1 MTLTSPTEQQIYDQV
16 RHAVADILRLPV
28 DRITKDARLGED
40 LGMESID
47 YVDLQF
53 RLESEFG
60 IQLYPGSAV
69 DRLRELLA
77 PNPLETDGLLTP
89 FGASVLRLRLPEI
102 DRDRLREGQPAAGIE
117 ALFTSMTWVRVI
129 TELLDARP
137 EKCPHCQASDLEATK
152 PAGLTCTSC
161 DREVPCPDGE
171 ACLVAWA
178 ETVPKRIGELRTA

>member
-60 IQLYPGSAV
+60 IQLYPGSAA
-69 DRLRELLA
+69 DRLRERVHLSLA
-77 PNPLETDGLLTP
+77 HTTSSANAQVVLE
-89 FGASVLRLRLPEI
+89 S
-102 DRDRLREGQPAAGIE
+102 
-117 ALFTSMTWVRVI
+117 
-129 TELLDARP
+129 
-137 EKCPHCQASDLEATK
+137 
-152 PAGLTCTSC
+152 
-161 DREVPCPDGE
+161 
-171 ACLVAWA
+171 
-178 ETVPKRIGELRTA
+178 